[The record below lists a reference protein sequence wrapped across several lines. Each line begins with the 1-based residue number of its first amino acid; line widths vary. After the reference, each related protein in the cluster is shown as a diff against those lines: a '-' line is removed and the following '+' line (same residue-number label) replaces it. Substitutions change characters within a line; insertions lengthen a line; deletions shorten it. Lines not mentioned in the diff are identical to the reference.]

1 MIKYQQKRRHTYA
14 FTLFYKQKKSPRADF
29 RRAHAHLFSD
39 KNSLLYLTTDDT
51 ADFLDLPCKYVAAA
65 VVFFVAVVFFG
76 RKLPQLTALP
86 VAMGVAF
93 FAYKALG
100 FPSRVHTALCLLL
113 YAGVLALY
121 ALTVFGVI
129 RTKYLLYPL
138 FGLPFLYH
146 LFVEDTQK
154 YFFAEPPV
162 PVFEWLPEISVL
174 CIMASLFFI
183 SVSLEKR
190 K

>member
-1 MIKYQQKRRHTYA
+1 MHSRYFINR
-14 FTLFYKQKKSPRADF
+14 
-29 RRAHAHLFSD
+29 
-39 KNSLLYLTTDDT
+39 KNPLALLSVALMLACAVIRIVYYTSRQMTPQILWIYLVNT
-51 ADFLDLPCKYVAAA
+51 VAAA
-65 VVFFVAVVFFG
+65 VIFFVAVVFFG

-93 FAYKALG
+93 FAYKAIG
-100 FPSRVHTALCLLL
+100 FPSRVHTALCLIL
-113 YAGVLALY
+113 YTGVFALY
-121 ALTVFGVI
+121 TLTVFGVI

-146 LFVEDTQK
+146 LFVEDTRK

>member
-1 MIKYQQKRRHTYA
+1 MHSLYYIDR
-14 FTLFYKQKKSPRADF
+14 
-29 RRAHAHLFSD
+29 
-39 KNSLLYLTTDDT
+39 KNPFAILSVALMLISAAIRLVYYTSRDMTPQILWIYLVNT
-51 ADFLDLPCKYVAAA
+51 VAAA
-65 VVFFVAVVFFG
+65 VIFLVAVVFFG
-76 RKLPQLTALP
+76 KKMPQFTAVS
-86 VAMGVAF
+86 VAMGVFF

-100 FPSRVHTALCLLL
+100 FQSRAHTVLCLLL
-113 YAGVLALY
+113 YSGVLVLY
-121 ALTVFGVI
+121 TLTVFSVI

-146 LFVEDTQK
+146 LFVEDTEK

-174 CIMASLFFI
+174 CIMASLLFI

>member
-1 MIKYQQKRRHTYA
+1 MHSRYFINR
-14 FTLFYKQKKSPRADF
+14 
-29 RRAHAHLFSD
+29 
-39 KNSLLYLTTDDT
+39 KNPLALISVALMLISSVIRIVYYTSRPMTPQIFWIYLVNT
-51 ADFLDLPCKYVAAA
+51 VAAA

-100 FPSRVHTALCLLL
+100 FPSIVHTVLCLLL